1 MDVPGSEFAFDLAGR
16 QVRYLKVSPQRT
28 DPIISIDLV
37 KGTDGTAPIV
47 MALTA
52 EMP

>member
-1 MDVPGSEFAFDLAGR
+1 MPKSEFAFDLEGR
-16 QVRYLKVSPQRT
+16 QLRYLRVVPQRT
-28 DPIISIDLV
+28 DRIVSIDLV
-37 KGTDGTAPIV
+37 KGNDATAPVV